1 MTASEQYI
9 KPILDARVYDVA
21 RQTRLHP
28 ARLLSEKL
36 ENNILLK
43 REDEQDIFSF
53 KCRGAFNRLF
63 KLSKT
68 CKLEGVVAASA
79 GNHAQGVALAASKL
93 GIRSIIVMPVTTPQI
108 KVDAVIALGGK
119 AVLFGDDFNAAFTHA
134 VALGEEQNY
143 PLIHPFDDPDTIAGQ
158 GTIGV
163 EICQQHPGDMD
174 YLFLPIGGGGLAA
187 GVSAYMKY
195 LRPNV
200 RVIGVEPVDAA
211 CMHAA
216 MQAGK
221 TVELDQVGLFADGV
235 AVRRA
240 GEETFRV
247 CRETLDDIVL
257 VTVDEMSS
265 AIKDIFNETRTLTEP
280 AGALAVAGVKKYIK
294 EKSLQGKTFVAINTG
309 ANINFDRLRHVAER
323 AELGETREAL
333 FAVSIPETPGSFL
346 RFCKSLGRRS
356 VTEFNYRF
364 QAGKLAEIFVGVE
377 IDGGATR
384 RMEFQKLLEAAGYSV
399 LDMSRNDTAKL
410 HIRHMIGGRAD
421 FSASEELEERLYR
434 FRFPERPGA
443 LVDFLTRMGEE
454 WNITL
459 FHYRNHGAAYG
470 RVLVGIQIPDDCE
483 QDFENFLDQL
493 GFSSEEESGN
503 PAFKRFLN

>member
-1 MTASEQYI
+1 MAQ
-9 KPILDARVYDVA
+9 
-21 RQTRLHP
+21 QTRVHP

-36 ENNILLK
+36 GNNILLK

-63 KLSKT
+63 KLSNT
-68 CKLEGVVAASA
+68 CKLTGVVAASA

-93 GIRSIIVMPVTTPQI
+93 GIKSIIVMPVTTPQI
-108 KVDAVIALGGK
+108 KIDAVIALGGK
-119 AVLFGDDFNAAFTHA
+119 AVLFGDDFNAAFAHA
-134 VALGEEQNY
+134 VVLSEEQDF

-158 GTIGV
+158 GTVGV
-163 EICQQHPGDMD
+163 EICRQHPGRLD
-174 YLFLPIGGGGLAA
+174 YLFLPVGGGGLAA
-187 GVSAYMKY
+187 GVSAYLKY
-195 LRPNV
+195 LRPSV
-200 RVIGVEPVDAA
+200 RIIGVEPVDAA

-240 GEETFRV
+240 GEETFRI

-280 AGALAVAGVKKYIK
+280 AGALAVAGVKKFIK
-294 EKSLQGKTFVAINTG
+294 ENRVSGQTFVAINSG

-323 AELGETREAL
+323 AELGESREAL

-346 RFCKSLGRRS
+346 RFCESLGRRS
-356 VTEFNYRF
+356 VTEFNYRY
-364 QAGKLAEIFVGVE
+364 QAGKLAEVFVGVE
-377 IDGGATR
+377 IDGGATKR
-384 RMEFQKLLEAAGYSV
+384 LEFQKNLESSGYSV

-410 HIRHMIGGRAD
+410 HILSLIHI
-421 FSASEELEERLYR
+421 
-434 FRFPERPGA
+434 
-443 LVDFLTRMGEE
+443 
-454 WNITL
+454 
-459 FHYRNHGAAYG
+459 
-470 RVLVGIQIPDDCE
+470 
-483 QDFENFLDQL
+483 
-493 GFSSEEESGN
+493 
-503 PAFKRFLN
+503 